1 MSASR
6 KRLEKQLIDLRLA
19 SKQMQAESRRATKR
33 KVEGKRKCKAAI
45 ERGMPDMARI
55 YAENAIR
62 AEKESLSMLRL
73 SSRVDAVASRV
84 QTAINMNMV
93 TSSIARIVH
102 IMAGLTSQKAVW
114 KSAQMMDRFEQQFHD
129 LDVQMAMV
137 EQSVDS
143 TVATS
148 TPGDQV
154 NELIAQVADAHQL
167 ELAGVLDADELAVAR
182 ASPRVASSSSASAQ
196 TQERQAVAQDAEA
209 LSVMDRLASL
219 NPSRV
224 APRDDQRK

>member
-1 MSASR
+1 M
-6 KRLEKQLIDLRLA
+6 EKQLIELRLA
-19 SKQMQAESRRATKR
+19 SKQMQAESRRAAKR
-33 KVEGKRKCKAAI
+33 KVEGKRKCKSAI
-45 ERGMPDMARI
+45 ERGMPDMARV

-62 AEKESLSMLRL
+62 AEKESLSLLRL

-93 TSSIARIVH
+93 TSSMASIVR
-102 IMAGLTSQKAVW
+102 IMAGLTSTKAAW
-114 KSAQMMDRFEQQFHD
+114 QSAEMMERFEAQFEQ

-137 EQSVDS
+137 ADTVDR

-148 TPGDQV
+148 TPSEAV

-167 ELAGVLDADELAVAR
+167 ELAGVLDSDELAVAR
-182 ASPRVASSSSASAQ
+182 STAQASSSSAARAPL
-196 TQERQAVAQDAEA
+196 ERREMREEAEA
-209 LSVMDRLASL
+209 LAIADRMASL

-224 APRDDQRK
+224 VPTARPPPPANQQ